1 MMYARCARARGDDI
15 RLMLSL
21 EMLGYY
27 RAEPGSQR
35 YPPLFRFFYPDR
47 GDFLGFIS
55 DFRSRRMMLRMARLF
70 RAHSGF
76 PLEHVATF
84 RFVPGVAWSDHR
96 SFWRHG
102 YRALMVTDTAF
113 YRNPHYH
120 RAEDT
125 PDKLAYPQLAHVTN
139 GLFRSLA
146 VLARQ
151 GFDPA

>member
-1 MMYARCARARGDDI
+1 MTIRPSTLNEITTTWRNSACKLAGLQEIVMSQPEIVTAERMRHHVERLAGDI
-15 RLMLSL
+15 GERNIFRPAALALSRPFGL
-21 EMLGYY
+21 
-27 RAEPGSQR
+27 
-35 YPPLFRFFYPDR
+35 
-47 GDFLGFIS
+47 
-55 DFRSRRMMLRMARLF
+55 
-70 RAHSGF
+70 

-120 RAEDT
+120 RAGDT
-125 PDKLAYPQLAHVTN
+125 PDKLAYPQLAHVTE

>member
-1 MMYARCARARGDDI
+1 VILRPCERAGQTIARSRGDHPS
-15 RLMLSL
+15 RPVPR
-21 EMLGYY
+21 G
-27 RAEPGSQR
+27 AGQR
-35 YPPLFRFFYPDR
+35 YPPFFRFFYPDR
-47 GDFLGFIS
+47 GDFLGFVS
-55 DFRSRRMMLRMARLF
+55 DFHF

-96 SFWRHG
+96 PFWRHG

-113 YRNPHYH
+113 YRNTHFH

-125 PDKLAYPQLAHVTN
+125 PDKLAYPQPAHVTE
-139 GLFRSLA
+139 GLFRSFA

-151 GFDPA
+151 GFDSA

>member
-1 MMYARCARARGDDI
+1 VISHRG
-15 RLMLSL
+15 RS
-21 EMLGYY
+21 
-27 RAEPGSQR
+27 
-35 YPPLFRFFYPDR
+35 PPSFRFFYPDR
-47 GDFLGFIS
+47 GDFLGFVS

-125 PDKLAYPQLAHVTN
+125 PDKLAYPQLAHVTE
-139 GLFRSLA
+139 GLSGPRPSWRSRA
-146 VLARQ
+146 SIRHDAAAGRPSRISRHATAPP
-151 GFDPA
+151 FCTDDA